1 MRSMSKSWLYRNSW
15 FLTPLAPSL
24 VVAAILVA
32 SLLGAASADGSPS
45 AAESAS
51 DLPKLAP
58 HQGGQLPPGTAPAR
72 ASQGLGGVLRGRTS
86 QGLPSFIK
94 VSGDGRMIT
103 RAIMRLRL
111 RCSDGSS
118 FVFRD
123 PWILVPISRGG
134 RFSDRFNDSF
144 AQGGMRVQISDRFS
158 GAFNRERSKVTARS
172 RLILRA
178 HYSDGTVDTC
188 DSGIVTLRAKD

>member
-15 FLTPLAPSL
+15 FLTPMAPTL

-32 SLLGAASADGSPS
+32 SLLGAASADGSSS
-45 AAESAS
+45 ATAS
-51 DLPKLAP
+51 
-58 HQGGQLPPGTAPAR
+58 G
-72 ASQGLGGVLRGRTS
+72 SLGGVLRGTTS
-86 QGLPSFIK
+86 QGLPSFVK
-94 VSGDGRMIT
+94 VSGDGRRIT

-123 PWILVPISRGG
+123 PWIFVPISRAGK
-134 RFSDRFNDSF
+134 FSDRFNDSF
-144 AQGGMRVQISDRFS
+144 TQGGVRVQISDRFS

-172 RLILRA
+172 RLILKA
-178 HYSDGTVDTC
+178 HYPDGTVDTC
-188 DSGIVTLRAKD
+188 DSGRVTLRAKD

>member
-15 FLTPLAPSL
+15 FLTPMAPTL

-58 HQGGQLPPGTAPAR
+58 HQGGQLPPGTASAR
-72 ASQGLGGVLRGRTS
+72 ASRGLGGTLRGTTS
-86 QGLPSFIK
+86 QGLPSFIR
-94 VSGDGRMIT
+94 VSGDGRRIT

-118 FVFRD
+118 AVLRD
-123 PWILVPISRGG
+123 SWFQVPISSRGK
-134 RFSDRFNDSF
+134 FADRFNDSST
-144 AQGGMRVQISDRFS
+144 QGGIRMQISDRFS

-172 RLILRA
+172 RLVFRF
-178 HYSDGTVDTC
+178 HYPDGTGDTC
-188 DSGIVTLRAKD
+188 DSGNVTLRAKK